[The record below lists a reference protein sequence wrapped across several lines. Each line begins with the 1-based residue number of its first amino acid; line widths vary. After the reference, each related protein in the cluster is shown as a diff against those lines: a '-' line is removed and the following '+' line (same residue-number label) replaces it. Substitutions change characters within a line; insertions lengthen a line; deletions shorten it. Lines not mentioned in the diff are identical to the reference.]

1 MKIKEILSSRNLVTT
16 TTALNAI
23 ADIVSESI
31 SFMTLHS
38 CYLELMNKANQ
49 AQSKDIYDYYSKQ
62 ASDLLRLNQPDFHHR
77 LTVLNAISESP
88 ETLAA

>member
-1 MKIKEILSSRNLVTT
+1 
-16 TTALNAI
+16 
-23 ADIVSESI
+23 
-31 SFMTLHS
+31 
-38 CYLELMNKANQ
+38 MNKANQ

-77 LTVLNAISESP
+77 LTVLNAINESP